1 MKRIFLIILMI
12 NSFIISG
19 YTQNAGED
27 DKNLE
32 TKHANKTL
40 ITAGAVKIEN
50 FKLPSIN
57 LDGGGI
63 CEARLEKMTTD
74 NGVSYFY
81 QITNSL
87 NFTGYIASIE
97 YNDLMRII
105 RAIPIL
111 KSQSEKDVLNNP
123 EYLENKYVT
132 TDGFQFGYFIKDSK
146 CKWFIR
152 LESIGANNI
161 LLLKDV
167 NATENAFIVALN
179 KREQIGES
187 K

>member
-1 MKRIFLIILMI
+1 LSI
-12 NSFIISG
+12 SFPFSVLG
-19 YTQNAGED
+19 QNPSLHLWECLHKARAP
-27 DKNLE
+27 
-32 TKHANKTL
+32 T
-40 ITAGAVKIEN
+40 VKIED

-57 LDGGGI
+57 LEGGGI

-74 NGVSYFY
+74 NGVTYFY
-81 QITNSL
+81 QITNSS
-87 NFTGYIASIE
+87 NFSGFIASVE

-111 KSQSEKDVLNNP
+111 KSQSEKDVMNSP

-132 TDGFQFGYFIKDSK
+132 TDGFQFGYIIKDSK
-146 CKWFIR
+146 CKWFIK
-152 LESIGANNI
+152 LESIGANNML

-167 NATENAFIVALN
+167 NSTENAFIVALN
-179 KREQIGES
+179 KRDQIGES